1 MGGNSDEDGSLIQ
14 KHWIGKPI
22 FYFLLSLKVSAQY
35 LWYKYFVS
43 ILILTSFILSDFGK
57 QIQWTFKRGPPL
69 KYFYGAFESDVN
81 REAKLSPKKKSI
93 SHNKAIS
100 RPKPSIATKVTTS
113 TKKNSDK
120 NETETT
126 EQFVE
131 QIFHIIEKEYRNN
144 KKQPIC
150 YYGLVTNPNSF
161 SATVKSMF
169 YLSFLVKGTLQMLII
184 FIKFVFT
191 PIYYPDETLLYWYII
206 SICKFKIVGL
216 HYGLMK
222 MTHHMYGRLEHMK
235 IIDVLMRKAVR
246 IIWIIKLVKW

>member
-1 MGGNSDEDGSLIQ
+1 M
-14 KHWIGKPI
+14 
-22 FYFLLSLKVSAQY
+22 
-35 LWYKYFVS
+35 KYFN
-43 ILILTSFILSDFGK
+43 ITPFILSDFGK

-93 SHNKAIS
+93 SHSKAIS

-131 QIFHIIEKEYRNN
+131 QIFDIIEKEYRHN

-169 YLSFLVKGTLQMLII
+169 YLSFLVKGTLQMLTI

-191 PIYYPDETLLYWYII
+191 HILFSLPYSNSIVLIYN
-206 SICKFKIVGL
+206 
-216 HYGLMK
+216 
-222 MTHHMYGRLEHMK
+222 
-235 IIDVLMRKAVR
+235 
-246 IIWIIKLVKW
+246 